1 MKINGNL
8 KSPNLYSQINYA
20 ARSPETSASF
30 ASDKLSQGSNSTI
43 TKIKNHPT
51 FPATNSQK
59 KKKNKKETNPSCED
73 EHSFKAWSTTNKL
86 RLIKQGKI

>member
-1 MKINGNL
+1 MKDMKINGNL

-59 KKKNKKETNPSCED
+59 KKKTRKKQTPVVKMNTASRPGLRQTNCD
-73 EHSFKAWSTTNKL
+73 
-86 RLIKQGKI
+86 